1 MPEIAEQPRITRRKG
16 DPGIVAKAPTAKGIR
31 KSAAKPMSVKEGREL
46 GTRVAITRVEAV
58 MSAAE
63 RSGLLREKSDRIGG
77 RVSPKLVKKAKDLTG
92 IKSDTDLIEFAL
104 ANVALEDRFMEA
116 FKAVRGA
123 VDPELDLGF

>member
-1 MPEIAEQPRITRRKG
+1 MPEIAEQPRITHRKG
-16 DPGIVAKAPTAKGIR
+16 TRGIAAKGIR
-31 KSAAKPMSVKEGREL
+31 KPAAKPAAKPMNVKEGREL
-46 GTRVAITRVEAV
+46 GARVAITRVEAV

-116 FKAVRGA
+116 FKAVRGT